1 MSETQRPSPLRGND
15 APERAA
21 LAPLGVASETLRPAQ
36 AEVLRYAGGKLAIA
50 AVPGA
55 GKTFILTRLAC
66 RLIEDLGAKPR
77 EILILTFMRSAAA
90 TFKRRISQALRERG
104 LPSYG
109 LQASTI
115 HSFCLSVVKQAY
127 ERYGDRELGQEG
139 LQVLAPLEQAM
150 ILSDGLERYLSDPAA
165 RQDWLRRYPQQ
176 REQDDPRK
184 ATLDAAR
191 KIISAAKN
199 FRLTPAEIDQLPGIP
214 PELAYLYRHYA
225 MTLRERNAVDYDDQ
239 IQEAL
244 LLLKTQPELRRYY
257 QKRFKWVM
265 EDEAQDSTPAQNE
278 LLELL
283 TSPDWGGSGNLVRVG
298 DSNQAIMASFTF
310 NDPRFFRAF
319 CDAQAAEGRRV
330 TMDESSRSA
339 PHVLELANHLVQ
351 LADKHPDPGVRK
363 AFDPVRIQPATV
375 GKANPTGGRATWTQ
389 YASKE
394 QERVSVLTQ
403 VREYLKA
410 TPKKRAAILCAT
422 NPMVEEYA
430 QTAREMGIPVYVE
443 DEAKPRSTGLITL
456 LGRVLTLLTLPP
468 VAQPAA
474 FWQVVLALADLL
486 DDPLSDETAT
496 QSWVMQESH
505 LYALLYPKT
514 GLPPHRPPSLPE
526 DDYARLVMVAERMRK
541 LLDARHLPPVELLP
555 TIARELVPD
564 PTAQLIAGKVA
575 AIARTRSTRAP
586 YLPLTDEDAWLA
598 PTSPLEETRQLLDEI
613 LAHSKTTEL
622 LPKTSET
629 RPPKPG
635 EVEIITLHRSKGAE
649 YPAVWIPNLG
659 YLNSNATRTYFP
671 WSLGEAEIRD
681 LASFMAEKAILHRND
696 DPTPETNT
704 LILEARRLLIAE
716 KLRLLFVGITRAEED
731 LHLSCYSF
739 KGGDGIPI
747 APPHVMELAAKCQT
761 ITP

>member
-1 MSETQRPSPLRGND
+1 MDTTELP
-15 APERAA
+15 
-21 LAPLGVASETLRPAQ
+21 VETLRPAQ
-36 AEVLRYAGGKLAIA
+36 AEVLRYEGGKLAIA

-77 EILILTFMRSAAA
+77 EILILTFMRSAAT
-90 TFKRRISQALRERG
+90 TFKRRIGKALRDRG

-127 ERYGDRELGQEG
+127 ARYGDREFGQEG

-150 ILSDGLERYLSDPAA
+150 ILSDGLDRYLSDPAA
-165 RQDWLRRYPQQ
+165 RRDWQKRYPQQ

-184 ATLDAAR
+184 ATVDAAR

-199 FRLTPAEIDQLPGIP
+199 FRLTPAEIDGLEGVP

-225 MTLRERNAVDYDDQ
+225 MALRERNAVDYDDQ

-244 LLLKTQPELRRYY
+244 LLLKTQPELRHYY

-283 TSPDWGGSGNLVRVG
+283 TSPDWDGSGNLVRVG

-310 NDPRFFRAF
+310 NDPRFFREF
-319 CDAQAAEGRRV
+319 CDAQEATRRRV

-351 LADKHPDPGVRK
+351 LAATHPDPGVQK
-363 AFDPVRIQPATV
+363 AFDPVRIKPATA
-375 GKANPTGGRATWTQ
+375 GKANPTGGRVTWAQ
-389 YASKE
+389 FGSKD
-394 QERVSVLTQ
+394 QERVTVLTE
-403 VREYLKA
+403 VRDYLKA
-410 TPKKRAAILCAT
+410 HPKNRAAILCIT
-422 NPMVEEYA
+422 NGMVDEYA
-430 QTAREMGIPVYVE
+430 QTAREMGIPVYLE
-443 DEAKPRSTGLITL
+443 DEAKPKSTGLITL
-456 LGRVLTLLTLPP
+456 LGRVLTLLSLPP
-468 VAQPAA
+468 VAQPGA
-474 FWQVVLALADLL
+474 FWQVVLALAELL
-486 DDPLSDETAT
+486 NDPLADELSTHA
-496 QSWVMQESH
+496 WVMKEAN

-514 GLPPHRPPSLPE
+514 GFPPHRPESVSE

-564 PTAQLIAGKVA
+564 PTAQVIAGKVA

-586 YLPLTDEDAWLA
+586 YLPLTDEEAWLA
-598 PTSPLEETRQLLDEI
+598 PTSPLEETRALLDEI
-613 LAHSKTTEL
+613 LAHSKTMEL
-622 LPKTSET
+622 LPKTGET
-629 RPPKPG
+629 RPPQPG

-659 YLNSNATRTYFP
+659 YLNSNASFTHFP
-671 WSLGEAEIRD
+671 WSLAEIEIRD
-681 LASFMAEKAILHRND
+681 LDRFLAEQAIIHRND
-696 DPTPETNT
+696 DPPPASET
-704 LILEARRLLIAE
+704 LILEAQRLMIAE

-731 LHLSCYSF
+731 LRLSCYSF
-739 KGGDGIPI
+739 KGEII

-761 ITP
+761 VTP

>member
-1 MSETQRPSPLRGND
+1 MD
-15 APERAA
+15 ALDA
-21 LAPLGVASETLRPAQ
+21 LNAMDGVNATNTEEKPVETLRPAQ

-77 EILILTFMRSAAA
+77 EILILTFMRSAAT
-90 TFKRRISQALRERG
+90 TFKRRIGQALRERG

-127 ERYGDRELGQEG
+127 ERYGDRDFGQEG

-150 ILSDGLERYLSDPAA
+150 ILSDSLDRYLSDPAA
-165 RQDWLRRYPQQ
+165 RRDWERRYPQQ

-184 ATLDAAR
+184 ATTDAAR

-199 FRLTPAEIDQLPGIP
+199 FRLTPAEIDGLAGVP

-244 LLLKTQPELRRYY
+244 LLLKTHPALRNYY
-257 QKRFKWVM
+257 QKRFRWVM

-310 NDPRFFRAF
+310 NDPRFFREF
-319 CDAQAAEGRRV
+319 CDSQQADGRRV

-339 PHVLELANHLVQ
+339 PHVLDLANHLVQ
-351 LADKHPDPGVRK
+351 LAKTHPDPGVQK
-363 AFDPVRIQPATV
+363 AFDPVRIQQATA
-375 GKANPTGGRATWTQ
+375 GKANPTDGRVTWAQ
-389 YASKE
+389 FSSKD
-394 QERVSVLTQ
+394 QERVTVLTE
-403 VREYLKA
+403 VRDYLKA
-410 TPKKRAAILCAT
+410 HPKRRAAILCIT
-422 NPMVEEYA
+422 NGMVDEYA
-430 QTAREMGIPVYVE
+430 QTARDMGIPVYLE
-443 DEAKPRSTGLITL
+443 DEAKPKSTGLITL
-456 LGRVLTLLTLPP
+456 LSRVLALLSLPP

-474 FWQVVLALADLL
+474 FWQVLTALAELL
-486 DDPLSDETAT
+486 SDPLKDEMAT
-496 QSWVMQESH
+496 HAWVMKEAN
-505 LYALLYPKT
+505 LYALFYPKT
-514 GLPPHRPPSLPE
+514 GFPPHRPEAVPE
-526 DDYARLVMVAERMRK
+526 DDYARLVMVAERLRK

-564 PTAQLIAGKVA
+564 PTAQVIAGKVA

-586 YLPLTDEDAWLA
+586 YLPLTDEEAWLA
-598 PTSPLEETRQLLDEI
+598 PTSPLEETRILLDEI
-613 LAHSKTTEL
+613 LAHSKTMEL
-622 LPKTSET
+622 LPKTGET
-629 RPPKPG
+629 RPPQPG

-659 YLNSNATRTYFP
+659 YLNSNASFTHFP
-671 WSLGEAEIRD
+671 WDLSEIEIRD
-681 LASFMAEKAILHRND
+681 LERFQAEQAIIHRND
-696 DPTPETNT
+696 DPPPDAED
-704 LILEARRLLIAE
+704 LVLEARRLMIAE

-731 LHLSCYSF
+731 LRLSCYSF
-739 KGGDGIPI
+739 KGEII
-747 APPHVMELAAKCQT
+747 APPHIMELAARCQT
-761 ITP
+761 S

>member
-1 MSETQRPSPLRGND
+1 MPPPPAPPIQGGGARETPQSVQDNAGEAR
-15 APERAA
+15 
-21 LAPLGVASETLRPAQ
+21 ETLRPAQ
-36 AEVLRYAGGKLAIA
+36 AEVLRYEGGRLAIA

-77 EILILTFMRSAAA
+77 EILILTFMRSAAT
-90 TFKRRISQALRERG
+90 TFKRRIGQALRERG

-127 ERYGDRELGQEG
+127 ERYGDRDHGQEG
-139 LQVLAPLEQAM
+139 LQVLSGLEQAM
-150 ILSDGLERYLSDPAA
+150 ILSDGLDRYLSDPDA
-165 RQDWLRRYPQQ
+165 RRDWEKRYPQQ

-184 ATLDAAR
+184 ATTDAAR

-199 FRLTPAEIDQLPGIP
+199 FRLTPAEIDALDGIP
-214 PELAYLYRHYA
+214 PELAYLYRYYA
-225 MTLRERNAVDYDDQ
+225 MALRERNAVDYDDQ

-244 LLLKTQPELRRYY
+244 LLLKTDAELRHYY
-257 QKRFKWVM
+257 QKRFRWVM

-310 NDPRFFRAF
+310 NDPRFFREF
-319 CDAQAAEGRRV
+319 CDAQEAAGRRV
-330 TMDESSRSA
+330 TMSESSRSA
-339 PHVLELANHLVQ
+339 PHVLALANHLMRF
-351 LADKHPDPGVRK
+351 AETHPDPGIQN
-363 AFDPVRIQPATV
+363 AFDAVTILPATA
-375 GKANPTGGRATWTQ
+375 GKANPTGGGVAWTQ
-389 YASKE
+389 YGSKD
-394 QERVSVLTQ
+394 QERLSVLSE
-403 VREYLKA
+403 VRDYLKA
-410 TPKKRAAILCAT
+410 HPKRRAAILCIT
-422 NPMVEEYA
+422 NGMVGEYA
-430 QTAREMGIPVYVE
+430 ETAREMGIPVYLE
-443 DEAKPRSTGLITL
+443 DEAKPKSTGLIHL
-456 LGRVLTLLTLPP
+456 LGRVLALLSLPP
-468 VAQPAA
+468 TAQASA

-486 DDPLSDETAT
+486 SDPLSEPAAA
-496 QSWVMQESH
+496 QAWVMQEAN

-514 GLPPHRPPSLPE
+514 GLPPHRPEGIPE
-526 DDYARLVMVAERMRK
+526 DDYGRLVMVAERLRR

-586 YLPLTDEDAWLA
+586 YLPLTDEEAWLA
-598 PTSPLEETRQLLDEI
+598 PTSPLEETRYLLDEI
-613 LAHSKTTEL
+613 LAHSKTMEL
-622 LPKTSET
+622 LPRTGET
-629 RPPKPG
+629 RPPQPG

-659 YLNSNATRTYFP
+659 YLNSGATFTHFP
-671 WSLGEAEIRD
+671 WELSEIEIRD
-681 LASFMAEKAILHRND
+681 LERFQAEQAIIHRND
-696 DPTPETNT
+696 DPPPPEDT
-704 LILEARRLLIAE
+704 LILEAQRLMIAE

-731 LHLSCYSF
+731 LRLSCYSF
-739 KGGDGIPI
+739 KGEKI
-747 APPHVMELAAKCQT
+747 APPHVMELAAKCR
-761 ITP
+761 PS